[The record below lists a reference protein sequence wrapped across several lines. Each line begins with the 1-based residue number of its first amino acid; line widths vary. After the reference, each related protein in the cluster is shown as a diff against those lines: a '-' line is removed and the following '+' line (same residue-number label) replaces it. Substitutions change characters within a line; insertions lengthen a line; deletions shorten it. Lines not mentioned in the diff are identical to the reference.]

1 MKLKKF
7 ENDRRFKRG
16 TASVYMNKKGLL
28 NFSSEFVRQTGLEP
42 GQKVNFYQDEKE
54 PRDWYL
60 QTDPHGD
67 FELYQTSGLKSL
79 KLNSVALCE
88 AITKSV
94 GAELPISFKMAVEP
108 TEPGLYAI
116 LTTIKL

>member
-7 ENDRRFKRG
+7 ENERRFKRG
-16 TASVYMNKKGLL
+16 VPSVYLSKKGLV
-28 NFSSEFVRQTGLEP
+28 NFSSEFVRQTGLET

-54 PRDWYL
+54 PGDWYI
-60 QTDPHGD
+60 QTDPQGD
-67 FELYQTSGLKSL
+67 FELYQVPEQKSL

-94 GAELPISFKMAVEP
+94 GRELPTTFKMAVEP

-116 LTTIKL
+116 LTAIKI

>member
-7 ENDRRFKRG
+7 ESGNRYKRG
-16 TASVYMNKKGLL
+16 VASMYMNKKGLM
-28 NFSSEFVRQTGLEP
+28 NFSAEFVRRAGLKP
-42 GQKVNFYQDEKE
+42 GQIVNFYQDEKE
-54 PRDWYL
+54 PRDWYM

-67 FELYQTSGLKSL
+67 FELYQVPGQRALKM
-79 KLNSVALCE
+79 NAVALCE
-88 AITKSV
+88 AISESV
-94 GAELPISFKMAVEP
+94 GRELPTAFRMATEP